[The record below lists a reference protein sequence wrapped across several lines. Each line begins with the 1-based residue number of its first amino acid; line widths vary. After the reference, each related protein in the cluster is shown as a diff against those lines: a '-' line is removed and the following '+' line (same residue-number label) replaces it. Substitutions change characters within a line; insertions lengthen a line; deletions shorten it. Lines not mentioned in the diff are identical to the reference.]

1 MIPRIRQI
9 LPMAKYRL
17 LVDFDEGRQVVY
29 DVAEDIR
36 DIPAFAELETIPGLF
51 ESAHLDSS
59 RTIVVWNDRID
70 LPSDAICE
78 YGRPLTHE
86 TGK

>member
-9 LPMAKYRL
+9 RPMANYRL
-17 LVDFDEGRQVVY
+17 LVDFDEGISVVY

-36 DIPAFAELETIPGLF
+36 EIAAFVELKNLPGLF

-59 RTIVVWNDRID
+59 RTSVVWNDRID
-70 LPSDAICE
+70 LPSDTILE
-78 YGRPLTHE
+78 YGAAL
-86 TGK
+86 

>member
-9 LPMAKYRL
+9 RPMANCRL
-17 LVDFDEGRQVVY
+17 LVDFDEGPQVVY

-36 DIPAFAELETIPGLF
+36 EIATFAELKTLPGLF

-59 RTIVVWNDRID
+59 HTSVVWNDRID
-70 LPSDAICE
+70 LPSDTIRE
-78 YGRPLTHE
+78 YGGEVPE
-86 TGK
+86 V